1 MNSLSVAE
9 INERGSK
16 FWARECKLTEQ
27 RASNKTVCR
36 LALRE
41 MNSDI
46 SKGKFKEVSFE
57 VCLAN
62 AEEITKIVYEEAARK
77 GGETPR
83 KDALQDLIENI
94 VVKNPQI
101 TERQLL
107 KKLAG
112 SEAAGVVTSIDKA
125 SDCLA
130 GEGRLIHY
138 FNDAGHPKTASVR
151 GLKDRLSKFKAKIK
165 RCRWAQPPLSRLQDS
180 DHRANSST
188 RRYAGDQLQS
198 HQRDPLSVSSRG
210 RYAESRQHAAGARRA
225 RRLHRWRKLARDR

>member
-1 MNSLSVAE
+1 MHSLSE
-9 INERGSK
+9 INERNSK

-41 MNSDI
+41 LNSNI

-83 KDALQDLIENI
+83 KDTLQNLIENI
-94 VVKNPQI
+94 VAKNPQI

-112 SEAAGVVTSIDKA
+112 DEGAGVVTS
-125 SDCLA
+125 
-130 GEGRLIHY
+130 
-138 FNDAGHPKTASVR
+138 
-151 GLKDRLSKFKAKIK
+151 
-165 RCRWAQPPLSRLQDS
+165 
-180 DHRANSST
+180 
-188 RRYAGDQLQS
+188 
-198 HQRDPLSVSSRG
+198 
-210 RYAESRQHAAGARRA
+210 
-225 RRLHRWRKLARDR
+225 

>member
-9 INERGSK
+9 INERSSK

-41 MNSDI
+41 LNSNI

-62 AEEITKIVYEEAARK
+62 AEEIAKIVYEEAARK
-77 GGETPR
+77 RGESLR
-83 KDALQDLIENI
+83 KDTLQNLIENI
-94 VVKNPQI
+94 VAKNPRI
-101 TERQLL
+101 RERQLL

-112 SEAAGVVTSIDKA
+112 DEGAGVVAAIDKA
-125 SDCLA
+125 SDCLT

-138 FNDAGHPKTASVR
+138 FNDAGRPKTASVR

-165 RCRWAQPPLSRLQDS
+165 SR
-180 DHRANSST
+180 
-188 RRYAGDQLQS
+188 
-198 HQRDPLSVSSRG
+198 
-210 RYAESRQHAAGARRA
+210 
-225 RRLHRWRKLARDR
+225 